1 MTVKRIFPDKP
12 LGLHRQV
19 LTVNSSGSDTE
30 WSYPGQ
36 ILLAAYSGTANVVV
50 SNIPS
55 EFHEVRVLLATGGS
69 QASHKLT
76 NFVISSGTA
85 STVQSSNFGVDHDTT
100 FITTT
105 LDGET
110 VGVSALAHPS
120 GAVYLGEDGSGHN
133 VIDIRIPDFANA
145 SGANHTERSIY
156 SLSYSPPGT
165 TAEQGFTVATTS
177 YSLTDGSARITGFTI
192 ALNSVDTRVYV
203 YGL

>member
-1 MTVKRIFPDKP
+1 MAIKQFGGSP
-12 LGLHRQV
+12 LEPV
-19 LTVNSSGSDTE
+19 
-30 WSYPGQ
+30 Q
-36 ILLAAYSGTANVVV
+36 ILLAAYSGTANVVLT
-50 SNIPS
+50 NLPTYL
-55 EFHEVRVLLATGGS
+55 HEVRVLLATGGS

-85 STVQSSNFGVDHDTT
+85 STVQSSNFGVDHDTS
-100 FITTT
+100 FNSTT
-105 LDGET
+105 LDGAT

-120 GAVYLGEDGSGHN
+120 GAIYLGQDGGGHN
-133 VIDIRIPDFANA
+133 VVDIRIPDFANA

-156 SLSYSPPGT
+156 SLAYSPPGT
-165 TAEQGFTVATTS
+165 TSAEGFTVATTS